1 MKLFSQVVIFIL
13 AAFFIALTSFGQ
25 GEKIFANIK
34 ELMKAQEIAWNQ
46 GDIPAYM
53 NYYWQSDSMLFVSK
67 KGVTQ
72 GWKQTLNNY
81 LKSYP
86 DKASMGKLTF
96 DHLSFQYIDNNN
108 MIIIGSWQ
116 LIREKG
122 NVEGYFSLLW
132 RKIKGKWKIIIDHT
146 S

>member
-1 MKLFSQVVIFIL
+1 MKTFKIVLIFIVISFV
-13 AAFFIALTSFGQ
+13 AMTSFGQ
-25 GEKIFANIK
+25 GQNTFQQIK
-34 ELMKAQEIAWNQ
+34 VLMKEQETSWNQ

-53 NYYWQSDSMLFVSK
+53 QHYWQSDSMLFVSK
-67 KGVTQ
+67 KGVTH
-72 GWKQTLNNY
+72 GWQQTLDNY

-86 DKASMGKLTF
+86 DKATMGKLTF
-96 DHLSFQYIDNNN
+96 DHLSFQYIDPKHI
-108 MIIIGSWQ
+108 IIIGSWQ

-132 RKIKGKWKIIIDHT
+132 RKIKGKWKIVIDHT

>member
-1 MKLFSQVVIFIL
+1 MKTFRIVVLFIVSSFL
-13 AAFFIALTSFGQ
+13 ALTSFAKGQ
-25 GEKIFANIK
+25 KAFTQIK
-34 ELMKAQEIAWNQ
+34 GLMKTQEIAWNQ

-72 GWKQTLNNY
+72 GWKQTLSNY

-86 DKASMGKLTF
+86 DKATMGVLTF

-132 RKIKGKWKIIIDHT
+132 RKIKGKWKIVIDHT

>member
-1 MKLFSQVVIFIL
+1 MKSFRIVVLFIVTSFVT
-13 AAFFIALTSFGQ
+13 LTSFAQGQ
-25 GEKIFANIK
+25 KDFMEIK
-34 ELMKAQEIAWNQ
+34 NLMKAQEIAWNQ

-53 NYYWQSDSMLFVSK
+53 QYYWQSDSMLFVSK
-67 KGVTQ
+67 KGVTK
-72 GWKQTLNNY
+72 GWQQTLDHY

-86 DKASMGKLTF
+86 DKQIMGTLTF
-96 DHLSFQYIDNNN
+96 DHLSFQFIDNNN

-116 LIREKG
+116 LIRDKG
-122 NVEGYFSLLW
+122 DVGGYFSLLW